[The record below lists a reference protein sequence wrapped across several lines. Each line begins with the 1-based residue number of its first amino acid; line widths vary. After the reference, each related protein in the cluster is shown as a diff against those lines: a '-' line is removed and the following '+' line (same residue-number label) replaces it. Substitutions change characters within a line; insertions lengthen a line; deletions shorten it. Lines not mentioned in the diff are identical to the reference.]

1 MQPTLLRSPVDAARF
16 LSTQACR
23 ALCTD
28 SRALRTGDAF
38 LAWPGRRSDG
48 REVPVVP
55 AARGFGH

>member
-28 SRALRTGDAF
+28 
-38 LAWPGRRSDG
+38 
-48 REVPVVP
+48 
-55 AARGFGH
+55 FGEQMLGKASAKA